1 MANKKIKVLITV
13 MLMVIVFTSCNIFNK
28 NQIGVNNQSHPI
40 FDIENFDSNS
50 FTDSSNLF
58 KYDLLS
64 SISKKE
70 NNELITYSLTIT
82 PNTDQIFN
90 DVTVTASLDEA
101 WMNWLQDKNRNTLF
115 FGTDKKQ
122 PILMDR
128 NSESNKG
135 LISDVGKILEEG
147 VAPEQIKNLL
157 SLPIKIRIKFQDK
170 IITETVIPNKILIYG
185 IEEKSV

>member
-1 MANKKIKVLITV
+1 
-13 MLMVIVFTSCNIFNK
+13 
-28 NQIGVNNQSHPI
+28 
-40 FDIENFDSNS
+40 
-50 FTDSSNLF
+50 
-58 KYDLLS
+58 
-64 SISKKE
+64 
-70 NNELITYSLTIT
+70 
-82 PNTDQIFN
+82 
-90 DVTVTASLDEA
+90 
-101 WMNWLQDKNRNTLF
+101 
-115 FGTDKKQ
+115 
-122 PILMDR
+122 MDR